1 MSDLD
6 NTDTY
11 TDLDPSRLRHRLR
24 DFPRLCS
31 QAWQQSHSPY
41 LPDEW
46 RACDNVVIGG
56 MGGSAIAGD
65 LVADLSA
72 AQRAVPITVV
82 RDFHLP
88 FGLSKRSL
96 FICSSFSGDTEE
108 TLSLFQ
114 QALRDQARVLVVAG
128 GGTLAEAAQGQNVP
142 RLTVDAPGEPRSALG
157 YSLMLILGA
166 LQRLGLVETTEDDAQ
181 CAVAALTRQVSRLGE
196 EVPTR
201 ENPAKQLAR
210 ELEGRLV
217 VVYGAGIFLGVAR
230 RWKTQLNENA
240 KVWACFESI
249 PELLHNSVEAYV
261 GRAADGHSKQVLML
275 QPHGGAEELK
285 GRYRAVADLLLARD
299 IPNQVLAGTDSP
311 GLSQQ
316 LDMVLLGDYVSYYLA
331 LLQGIDPSPT
341 PTINQAKQ
349 LTARRRP
356 NVDA

>member
-1 MSDLD
+1 MADLD

-11 TDLDPSRLRHRLR
+11 TDLDRSGLRHRLR
-24 DFPRLCS
+24 DVPSLCS
-31 QAWQQSHSPY
+31 QAWQHSHALS

-46 RACDNVVIGG
+46 KACDSVVIGG

-65 LVADLSA
+65 LVADLAA
-72 AQRAVPITVV
+72 AQRAVPVTVV

-88 FGLSKRSL
+88 FRLSKRSL

-108 TLSLFQ
+108 TLSLFHQ
-114 QALRDQARVLVVAG
+114 GLQEKARVLVVTG
-128 GGTLAEAAQGQNVP
+128 GGTPAEAAQGQNVP

-157 YSLMLILGA
+157 YSLMLILGV
-166 LQRLGLVETTEDDAQ
+166 LLRLGLVEATEDDVQRAL
-181 CAVAALTRQVSRLGE
+181 AALSQQVSRLGE

-201 ENPAKQLAR
+201 DNPAKQLAR

-249 PELLHNSVEAYV
+249 PELLHNSVEAYG
-261 GRAADGHSKQVLML
+261 GRTADGHSKQVLML
-275 QPHGGAEELK
+275 QPHGGPEELE
-285 GRYRAVADLLLARD
+285 GRYRAVADLLRARE
-299 IPNQVLAGTDSP
+299 IPSRVLTGTDGP
-311 GLSQQ
+311 ALAQQ
-316 LDMVLLGDYVSYYLA
+316 LDMVMLGDYASYYLG

-341 PTINQAKQ
+341 PNINQAKQ
-349 LTARRRP
+349 LNARSRP
-356 NVDA
+356 NVGA